1 MRTNAGY
8 IITHSCVIDSN
19 REIVLGCNANGYMTW
34 ICDNGDIYY
43 CGRYFD
49 NYKEALLN
57 FGKRISYEAESLN
70 DED

>member
-43 CGRYFD
+43 CGRYF
-49 NYKEALLN
+49 
-57 FGKRISYEAESLN
+57 
-70 DED
+70 